1 MWTCRVSTWRRCFA
15 SQRGYSTIPVVGIRT
30 LNASCPVGR
39 KEDSAIRSRSLR
51 QLKKKR
57 STAAKRSR
65 EKRAKHNSRYGARP
79 HTSQSASWRCE
90 KAEIFTVSWRRDG
103 GLFSGRSLRVKC
115 YKELQVKRPAAVT
128 SVPED
133 DVIQVKRVLNDA
145 GGGYSDPQNVLLGG
159 HIPRGSYA
167 F

>member
-1 MWTCRVSTWRRCFA
+1 M
-15 SQRGYSTIPVVGIRT
+15 
-30 LNASCPVGR
+30 
-39 KEDSAIRSRSLR
+39 
-51 QLKKKR
+51 
-57 STAAKRSR
+57 
-65 EKRAKHNSRYGARP
+65 
-79 HTSQSASWRCE
+79 
-90 KAEIFTVSWRRDG
+90 
-103 GLFSGRSLRVKC
+103 VK
-115 YKELQVKRPAAVT
+115 LPAAVT